1 MNKFNQLKKAV
12 VLGLCGIFMTS
23 CIGSFQLTGKV
34 LDWNRNLSDKFV
46 NELVF
51 LGLNILP
58 VYSISILADA
68 VVLNSIEFWSGQS
81 ALAME
86 PGTNKLIET
95 QGRIVRVT
103 AKENG
108 YSLEQVGAEHIS
120 MELVYSPETQVW
132 SAVTSEGETKIM
144 KRLNSRKVMMFL
156 PDNKNVE
163 AELTAE
169 GVAAA
174 RTSMA
179 PVVTA
184 AF

>member
-1 MNKFNQLKKAV
+1 MNRFTHLKKAV
-12 VLGLCGIFMTS
+12 ALGLCGVFMTS

-34 LDWNRNLSDKFV
+34 LDWNRSLGDKFV

-68 VVLNSIEFWSGQS
+68 VVLNSIEFWTGNS

-108 YSLEQVGAEHIS
+108 YRLEQVGAEHIS
-120 MELVYSPETQVW
+120 MDLVFSPETEVW

-156 PDNKNVE
+156 PDNNSVE

-169 GVAAA
+169 GVAAM
-174 RTSMA
+174 RNNLS